1 MKAKG
6 INFEV
11 RVINDWN
18 YLRKIKSKDI
28 SEHLCDIAF
37 NKNIESIKYIPNRYK
52 RKYSKDVIKNNWLL
66 YN

>member
-6 INFEV
+6 INFEA

-37 NKNIESIKYIPNRYK
+37 NKNIESIRI
-52 RKYSKDVIKNNWLL
+52 
-66 YN
+66 